1 MTGTS
6 LTVADAS
13 LAIKGAPLLDRASLT
28 LSPGELVVLLG
39 PNGAGKTS
47 LLRAALGLVRA
58 DSGTA
63 TLGGRNSA
71 RLSPEERARAV
82 TYLPQMRELAW
93 PITVRDVVAL
103 GRYAFGASPA
113 RLGDD
118 DAAAVEEA
126 LAACD
131 LAELA
136 HRPTDSLSGGEL
148 ARVHIARA
156 LASGAP
162 MMVAD
167 EPVASLD
174 PRHQHGV
181 MRLIRRFVDTG
192 GGALVVLHDLDLAAL
207 YADRLVWMGAGRT
220 LAEGTVSETMTA
232 ERIEALYGVRATV
245 TSSNGA
251 TRVLV
256 NG

>member
-1 MTGTS
+1 MNPAH
-6 LTVADAS
+6 LTVADATLS
-13 LAIKGAPLLDRASLT
+13 ICGAPLLERASLS

-47 LLRAALGLVRA
+47 LLRVALGLARA
-58 DSGTA
+58 DSGSA
-63 TLGGRNSA
+63 LLGDRPPAS
-71 RLSPEERARAV
+71 LSPENRARAV

-113 RLGDD
+113 RLGDA
-118 DAAAVEEA
+118 DAQAVA
-126 LAACD
+126 RAIDACD
-131 LAELA
+131 LSQLA
-136 HRPTDSLSGGEL
+136 NRATDTLSGGEL

-174 PRHQHGV
+174 PRHQHNV
-181 MRLIRRFVDTG
+181 MRLIRTFVDSG

-207 YADRLVWMGAGRT
+207 YADRLVWMSAGRT
-220 LAEGTVSETMTA
+220 LADGSVADTMTA
-232 ERIEALYGVRATV
+232 ERIAQVYAVGATV
-245 TSSNGA
+245 TRQDGV

-256 NG
+256 DG

>member
-1 MTGTS
+1 MTGKL
-6 LTVADAS
+6 LTVTDAS
-13 LAIKGAPLLDRASLT
+13 LVIKGAPLLDHASLT

-47 LLRAALGLVRA
+47 LLRVALGLVRA
-58 DSGTA
+58 VSGTA
-63 TLGGRNSA
+63 MLGDLHTS
-71 RLSPEERARAV
+71 RLQPDERARAV

-113 RLGDD
+113 RLGDA
-118 DAAAVEEA
+118 DAAAVEIA

-220 LAEGTVSETMTA
+220 LAEGTVRETMTA
-232 ERIEALYGVRATV
+232 DRIEALYGVRATV
-245 TSSNGA
+245 TCNNGV